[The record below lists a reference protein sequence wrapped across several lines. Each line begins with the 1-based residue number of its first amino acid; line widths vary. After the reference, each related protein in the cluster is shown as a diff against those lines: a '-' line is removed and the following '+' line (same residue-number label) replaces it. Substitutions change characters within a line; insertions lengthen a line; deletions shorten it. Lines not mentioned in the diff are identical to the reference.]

1 MVCLLYTANMPLNKK
16 IEQLRG
22 SEPCWRVG
30 GHKSSLGIQP
40 EDKWIE
46 GLEVSTKDLG
56 EYSPYGY
63 TYLSEIIRAGKL
75 PLLVKNAPEAIGDP
89 AIWIKPNKPNL
100 KAAPGGN
107 SLHEAAGIGHML
119 YVPEAVKTGP
129 NLLTVD
135 RWTLNVFNISAKRG
149 QLHHLPEKTR
159 TKVNLMAHTVDYC
172 TSYLFSASEGAPE
185 QIPRHHWTS
194 DVLFFATQNGLSTMS
209 VLRDRNKMHLLLGLD
224 FEEKYKPL
232 FGEWWE
238 ENEKFKRE
246 MKLAKGGLVL
256 TGIQADVELF

>member
-1 MVCLLYTANMPLNKK
+1 VPLNQK
-16 IEQLRG
+16 IERLLG
-22 SEPCWRVG
+22 AEPNRRVG
-30 GHKSSLGIQP
+30 TTEFDPTLSH

-46 GLEVSTKDLG
+46 GLEISALDLG

-75 PLLVKNAPEAIGDP
+75 PLLAKNAPEAIGDP
-89 AIWIKPNKPNL
+89 AIWVKPNRPNL

-119 YVPEAVKTGP
+119 HVPDNVKTGP

-135 RWTLNVFNISAKRG
+135 RWTMNVFNISARRG
-149 QLHHLPEKTR
+149 ELHHLPER
-159 TKVNLMAHTVDYC
+159 TKTKDNLMAHTIDYC
-172 TSYLFSASEGAPE
+172 TSYLFSASEGVPE
-185 QIPRHHWTS
+185 QIPRDQWTG

-232 FGEWWE
+232 FGEWWG
-238 ENEKFKRE
+238 ENEEFKKE
-246 MKLAKGGLVL
+246 MRLAKEGLFL
-256 TGIQADVELF
+256 PGNQADVELF